1 MTNPS
6 DFNIMVVEG
15 NRHNQAKIIQ
25 ESDMEKERF
34 VETGRSSF
42 FGDYLY
48 DQIVPEDHFLRKLK
62 QQIPWERFTRRL
74 IKLYKG
80 GGMYGRPPF
89 DPVLVLKV
97 SLIAFLYNLSERQA
111 EVYVNDNL
119 SAKYFVGL
127 AVDQK
132 APDHSTLTVFR
143 ERLQQNGKLA
153 VFEDMLA
160 EIVQMA
166 VDSGIQFGSIQ
177 VVDSVHSIANVNTA
191 KDQVRQ
197 KHGEEPHDPDARWGV
212 KHKRKV
218 KTEQGTE
225 EEQTEYFYGYKAH
238 VSMNAENGLITS
250 LETSSG
256 EAYDGHYFC
265 ALVDQDLAQQLPV
278 ETYAGDKGYDDGD
291 NHYYLEL
298 NNLHSAI
305 CLKKT
310 RTAKKDDNKQPWLE
324 LVKTPQYQAGL
335 KERYKIERKFGEAK
349 QGHGLGRCRYLGRL
363 GFVAQAFMTAIM
375 LNLKR
380 IVKILTGVG
389 FKTQSTSTV

>member
-1 MTNPS
+1 
-6 DFNIMVVEG
+6 MVVEG

-34 VETGRSSF
+34 VETGSSSF

-62 QQIPWERFTRRL
+62 QHIAWERFTRRL

-111 EVYVNDNL
+111 EAYVNDNL

-177 VVDSVHSIANVNTA
+177 IVDSVHSIANVNTA

-250 LETSSG
+250 LVSSSG
-256 EAYDGHYFC
+256 EAYAGHYFC

-278 ETYAGDKGYDDGD
+278 ETYAGDKGYDDGG

-310 RTAKKDDNKQPWLE
+310 HTAKKDDNKQPWLE

-389 FKTQSTSTV
+389 FKTQSTSIV